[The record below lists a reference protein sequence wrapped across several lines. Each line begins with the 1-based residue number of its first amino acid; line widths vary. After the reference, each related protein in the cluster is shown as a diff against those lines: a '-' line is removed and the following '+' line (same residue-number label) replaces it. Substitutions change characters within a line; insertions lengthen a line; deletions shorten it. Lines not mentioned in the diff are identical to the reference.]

1 MSRIQGERVFC
12 HQCQNEWDRAHGG
25 LTCPRCEGDFT
36 EILEPGEAPSTYDLD
51 RPPSLPLPVDPP
63 SPPTGDLHDHTGL
76 QSHNPWAEDANDDD
90 GTNFTTFEFTTT
102 GGGGRM
108 VLSTRSWRGDG
119 RNVRVDDLHEVI
131 DEMGQLLTRLDELH
145 NRGMPAPFVPLS
157 PFGFPRGQGAGGL
170 DDPHFH
176 LQPAGLQDLFSLI
189 LQSMQPEG
197 LHGPDP
203 DDRRRGGQPPL
214 PFDLLHQM
222 LNPANARTGDM
233 VYSQEAFDRV
243 MTQLMEQHN
252 ASTAPPPASE
262 EAILSLKKK
271 KVDREML
278 GEEGKA
284 ECSICMDNVE
294 LNNEVTVLPCNHWF
308 HGDCVT
314 AWLKEHDTCPHCRKP
329 ITDPED
335 RLRPGPSRRR
345 HSRRAS
351 SVSSPRA
358 YGPEAGRYHPAP
370 IPETP
375 RTIREVRESYYGRRH
390 DYDVERPETHRHAST
405 LSDLRRHSSRGQG
418 GSSGGSRN
426 GGNSGGVTGWIRDH
440 LPFS

>member
-119 RNVRVDDLHEVI
+119 RN
-131 DEMGQLLTRLDELH
+131 

-294 LNNEVTVLPCNHWF
+294 LNNENMIPAPTVGNPSRIRKIDCGRDLQDGDTAGEHRQYQVHVPMALKPVDTTQRRFQRLPARYEKSESHITA
-308 HGDCVT
+308 GDMT
-314 AWLKEHDTCPHCRKP
+314 TMWNALKP
-329 ITDPED
+329 IAMQA
-335 RLRPGPSRRR
+335 L
-345 HSRRAS
+345 
-351 SVSSPRA
+351 SV
-358 YGPEAGRYHPAP
+358 
-370 IPETP
+370 T
-375 RTIREVRESYYGRRH
+375 
-390 DYDVERPETHRHAST
+390 
-405 LSDLRRHSSRGQG
+405 
-418 GSSGGSRN
+418 
-426 GGNSGGVTGWIRDH
+426 
-440 LPFS
+440 